1 VLAAAMALE
10 LELGNG
16 KRLKIERGPAAFA
29 VGDK

>member
-10 LELGNG
+10 LEGNG
-16 KRLKIERGPAAFA
+16 KRLKIEGGPAALS